1 MTSHV
6 VYGSPIADTDSK
18 ARRFHGAFTGGFSA
32 GWFNSV
38 GSKEGWAPSS
48 FSVTRDKSGSK
59 ITKGGRPSDAHSY
72 MDEEDLA
79 DQETKIVLVPKFEI
93 SPMTSQK
100 DLLSR
105 ALGTP
110 LNTIGYD
117 ILRRMGWK
125 QGQGIGP
132 KVLRPVKV
140 GSEVNNNDS
149 RLHEF
154 APTEAPA
161 LEMKNMKSKD
171 KAKLPKKRKL
181 AMNISIS
188 SSYDEEDDDDDGE
201 LFTKRPKGEL
211 RRLNQTGPKFV
222 TRGSSSRLISYH
234 QKTWDD
240 APPLQGF
247 QLTIEPI
254 KLTKLDPVTVPED
267 FQPDNAYLSS
277 NTEPRLGSN
286 PPQTKLRPSQ
296 RSDILG
302 EAKIPGKSIFEYM
315 APQERAKLVSLTGK
329 DLPEAKGLKHE
340 QVESKADHNVPSIPL
355 QIAQQALE
363 SQRKPYQEDPV
374 KQKRYIEYLQYQA
387 ELKDLPEKFY
397 FNSQELR
404 EFSQVALVFRPL
416 NSMLSTKF
424 TQSSLSQ
431 EPSSSAQV
439 QAALREEYGQATR
452 IVEEFIPDR
461 LLCKRMGVPYDP
473 PPTAGSESINV
484 RKSTRLPIP
493 EPPIPGPV
501 TITTDRAPATKSQFV
516 RGVDKEKASPDLFQ
530 KIFGDQE
537 EEL

>member
-1 MTSHV
+1 
-6 VYGSPIADTDSK
+6 
-18 ARRFHGAFTGGFSA
+18 
-32 GWFNSV
+32 
-38 GSKEGWAPSS
+38 
-48 FSVTRDKSGSK
+48 
-59 ITKGGRPSDAHSY
+59 

-79 DQETKIVLVPKFEI
+79 DQENKIVLVPKFEI
-93 SPMTSQK
+93 APKTSQR
-100 DLLSR
+100 DILSR
-105 ALGTP
+105 SLGSH

-132 KVLRPVKV
+132 NVLRPARVFPD
-140 GSEVNNNDS
+140 GDDNDS

-154 APTEAPA
+154 APREGPT
-161 LEMKNMKSKD
+161 LEKKNVVSKS

-188 SSYDEEDDDDDGE
+188 SSYDEEDDDDDDGG
-201 LFTKRPKGEL
+201 LFTKQPKGEL

-247 QLTIEPI
+247 QLTMESI
-254 KLTKLDPVTVPED
+254 KLTKLDPVPVPED
-267 FQPDNAYLSS
+267 FQPDKAIVSS
-277 NTEPRLGSN
+277 NVEPTPDSDA
-286 PPQTKLRPSQ
+286 PQTTLRPGQ

-302 EAKIPGKSIFEYM
+302 EAKIPEKSIFEYM
-315 APQERAKLVSLTGK
+315 ASQEREKLVALTGK
-329 DLPEAKGLKHE
+329 NLPEAKGLKHE
-340 QVESKADHNVPSIPL
+340 QAESKADHTVPSIPL
-355 QIAQQALE
+355 KIAQQALE
-363 SQRKPYQEDPV
+363 SQRKPYQEDPA

-387 ELKDLPEKFY
+387 ELKDLPTNVY
-397 FNSQELR
+397 FSSQEMR

-416 NSMLSTKF
+416 NGMLSTKF

-439 QAALREEYGQATR
+439 KAALREEYGQATR

-461 LLCKRMGVPYDP
+461 LLCKRMGVPYSP
-473 PPTAGSESINV
+473 APTTDSESANV
-484 RKSTRLPIP
+484 RKTARPPKRP
-493 EPPIPGPV
+493 EPPITDPV
-501 TITTDRAPATKSQFV
+501 PVTTDRAPTPAATNLQFV
-516 RGVDKEKASPDLFQ
+516 RGIDKEKASPDLFQ
-530 KIFGDQE
+530 KIFGDQDS